1 MLEAAATD
9 YSLLSTVR
17 ENAEEAPLS
26 TCRLYP
32 EGPVPDAQLLEQLR
46 RVPSSVA
53 SDQMER
59 FNFARGIRR
68 MTSPELGVMAG
79 RAFTIRTRPG
89 DNLVIYKAAELARPG
104 DILVV
109 DGGGADDR
117 ALLGEIFYNHLIAS
131 GIGGLVVDGAIRDAA
146 EIGAGP
152 IPVFAR
158 GAAHP
163 APFKTG
169 PGELRGPIAIGG
181 TVVRQGDVMIGDADG
196 VAVVPFERL
205 AQVTAGSL
213 QLLEDE
219 KVKLARAAS
228 GQADTSFLA
237 TSLTI
242 LEA

>member
-1 MLEAAATD
+1 M
-9 YSLLSTVR
+9 S
-17 ENAEEAPLS
+17 AEEATMS

-32 EGPVPDAQLLEQLR
+32 EGPVPDEELLTQLR

-68 MTSPELGVMAG
+68 MTSPDLGITVG

-89 DNLVIYKAAELARPG
+89 DNLVIYQAAALARPG

-109 DGGGADDR
+109 DGGGFDDR

-131 GIGGLVVDGAIRDAA
+131 GVGGLVVDGAIRDAA

-169 PGELRGPIAIGG
+169 PGELRGAISIGG
-181 TVVRQGDVMIGDADG
+181 TVVRQGDVIIGDADG

-205 AQVTAGSL
+205 AEVTAGGL

-219 KVKLARAAS
+219 KVKMARAAA

-237 TSLTI
+237 TTLTI
-242 LEA
+242 IEA